1 MTADVQ
7 RSSLTHS
14 AEDYLKAI
22 YHLTSGGSPASTN
35 QLAEAL
41 DLAPASVSGML
52 KRLAEQGLVDHEP
65 YKGVTLAPEGKRIA
79 LRMLRRHRLIEA
91 YLVAHLGYSW
101 DTVHEEAERLE
112 HAVSDTLIE
121 RMAQVLG
128 DPQED
133 PHGDPIPGPDGS
145 LTEMVYVPLADLEVG
160 DEAEIRRVATSQ
172 PERLRYIGATGLM
185 PGTHVA
191 LVAREPFQGPLRVKV
206 GDREQVIG
214 HELAGMLWCARQ

>member
-145 LTEMVYVPLADLEVG
+145 LTEMVYVPLADLALSPQCGFASTVEG
-160 DEAEIRRVATSQ
+160 NLITPDEQWAKLARV
-172 PERLRYIGATGLM
+172 
-185 PGTHVA
+185 VA
-191 LVAREPFQGPLRVKV
+191 
-206 GDREQVIG
+206 
-214 HELAGMLWCARQ
+214 